1 MKRTKKLRENSTL
14 MLMALPGTLWYIIF
28 AYLPMF
34 GLIIA
39 FKNYRFAD
47 GIFGSAFVGLKNF
60 EFLFRT
66 NDAVV
71 ITRNTVLYNFAFIF
85 LNMAVS
91 ITLAIIFDAMGKNKL
106 LKFNQTVILIPHFL
120 SWIVVT
126 YFVYA
131 ILSPDKGIANKF
143 LHLLGMDPVSWYS
156 EPKYWPFILFINY
169 IWKHAGYNSI
179 IYYSTIRGF
188 SSEYYEAARI
198 DGATWFQQVR
208 YITLPL
214 LTSIVIMMSLISLG
228 QVMYSDFG
236 LFYLIP
242 KNSGLLYSVTSTIDT
257 YVYNGM
263 TNLTNLGA
271 TSAVAFYQSFV
282 GFVLVISANA
292 LVRKISVEDALF

>member
-1 MKRTKKLRENSTL
+1 MKHLKRFKENKTLTL
-14 MLMALPGTLWYIIF
+14 MVLPGALWYILF

-47 GIFGSAFVGLKNF
+47 GILGSAFVGLDNF

-66 NDAVV
+66 KDAFV
-71 ITRNTVLYNFAFIF
+71 ITRNTILYNVAFIF
-85 LNMAVS
+85 LNMFFS
-91 ITLAIIFDAMGKNKL
+91 IVMAIIFDAMGKNKL
-106 LKFNQTVILIPHFL
+106 LKFNQTVVLTPYFL

-131 ILSPDKGIANKF
+131 ILSPDKGIANKIITF
-143 LHLLGMDPVSWYS
+143 LGGKAVNWYS
-156 EPKYWPFILFINY
+156 EPKFWPFILIFCD
-169 IWKHAGYNSI
+169 IWKRAGYNSI

-188 SSEYYEAARI
+188 STEYYEAARI

-214 LTSIVIMMSLISLG
+214 LSSIVVLMSMINLGHIMF
-228 QVMYSDFG
+228 SDFG
-236 LFYLIP
+236 LFFLVP
-242 KNSGLLYSVTSTIDT
+242 KNSGMLYSATSTIDT

-263 TNLTNLGA
+263 RNLTNMGA
-271 TSAVAFYQSFV
+271 TSAVSLYQSFI
-282 GFVLVISANA
+282 GFVLVLTVNWIVRRKSPENA
-292 LVRKISVEDALF
+292 LF

>member
-1 MKRTKKLRENSTL
+1 MKHLKRFKENKTLTL
-14 MLMALPGTLWYIIF
+14 MVLPGALWYILF

-47 GIFGSAFVGLKNF
+47 GILGSAFVGLDNF

-66 NDAVV
+66 KDAFV
-71 ITRNTVLYNFAFIF
+71 ITRNTILYNVAFIF
-85 LNMAVS
+85 LNMFFS
-91 ITLAIIFDAMGKNKL
+91 IVMAIIFDAMGKNKL
-106 LKFNQTVILIPHFL
+106 LKFNQTVVLTPYFL

-131 ILSPDKGIANKF
+131 ILSPDKGIANKIITF
-143 LHLLGMDPVSWYS
+143 LGGKAVNWYS
-156 EPKYWPFILFINY
+156 EPKFWPFILIFCD
-169 IWKHAGYNSI
+169 IWKRAGYNSI

-188 SSEYYEAARI
+188 STEYYEAARI

-214 LTSIVIMMSLISLG
+214 LSSIVVLMSMINQGHIMF
-228 QVMYSDFG
+228 SDFG
-236 LFYLIP
+236 LFFLVP
-242 KNSGLLYSVTSTIDT
+242 KNSGMLYSATSTIDT

-263 TNLTNLGA
+263 RNLTNMGA
-271 TSAVAFYQSFV
+271 TSAVSLYQSFI
-282 GFVLVISANA
+282 GFVLVLTVNWIVRRKSPENA
-292 LVRKISVEDALF
+292 LF